1 MIRTTPGGSGS
12 GPGSGPESALLSRLR
27 DDEPL
32 LSVELRPPGL
42 GMDYGE
48 SLDAWIDLHHQIRR
62 LSRRDSA
69 VFLTDDAVG
78 TREEENL
85 RHLTTNLVGD
95 VRLSRVVPFL
105 TAKHSLEYCLQ
116 FAERA
121 AANGLE
127 NLVVLGGDREVG
139 PARCLDHAYQ
149 LRERIRARVPG
160 LTLGGWANP
169 HADPERQV
177 EYLLDDQF
185 TAEFF
190 LTQVVSHHDMEP
202 VDRFLEAARR
212 RGVPYPA
219 LFGVFYYRSATAETL
234 ERLSRFFPV
243 PVESLRRE
251 FEEEGATPVEVCAR
265 TIRALRDRGVD
276 AVYVSNLDVPSA
288 DAELQRIRSAL
299 TPTAPA

>member
-1 MIRTTPGGSGS
+1 MIRTSPGN
-12 GPGSGPESALLSRLR
+12 GPGSPFLARLG
-27 DDEPL
+27 DDDPL

-127 NLVVLGGDREVG
+127 NLVILGGDREVG
-139 PARCLDHAYQ
+139 PPRCVDHAYQ
-149 LRERIRARVPG
+149 LREKIRARVPG

-169 HADPERQV
+169 HADPERQA
-177 EYLLDDQF
+177 EYLLDDRF

-190 LTQVVSHHDMEP
+190 LTQVVSHHHMEP

-212 RGVPYPA
+212 REVPYPA
-219 LFGVFYYRSATAETL
+219 VFGVFYYRSATPETL

-243 PVESLRRE
+243 PAEGLRRE
-251 FEEEGATPVEVCAR
+251 FEEEGATPAEVCAR

-288 DAELQRIRSAL
+288 DRERERIREAVETS
-299 TPTAPA
+299 APA

>member
-1 MIRTTPGGSGS
+1 MTRTTPGGD
-12 GPGSGPESALLSRLR
+12 PGSAFLARLR
-27 DDEPL
+27 DDDPL

-62 LSRRDSA
+62 LSRRDTA

-95 VRLSRVVPFL
+95 VRLSRMVPFL

-116 FAERA
+116 FAQRA
-121 AANGLE
+121 GANGRGKLG
-127 NLVVLGGDREVG
+127 VLGGSREVG
-139 PARCLDHAYQ
+139 PPRWVDHGYP

-177 EYLLDDQF
+177 EYLLEDRF

-190 LTQVVSHHDMEP
+190 LTQVVSHHDMGP

-219 LFGVFYYRSATAETL
+219 VFGVFYYRSATPETL
-234 ERLSRFFPV
+234 DRLSRFFPV
-243 PVESLRRE
+243 PAEGLERE
-251 FEEEGATPVEVCAR
+251 FGQEGATPAEVCAR

-288 DAELQRIRSAL
+288 DAELERIRSAI